1 MVWPDA
7 LPHFNSESMHAH
19 KSKKKK
25 KKPFIYMQS
34 HTVTLFYTEL
44 KKIKNK
50 VGSNSG
56 HWH

>member
-1 MVWPDA
+1 MA
-7 LPHFNSESMHAH
+7 RCTSSFQLRKHARTH
-19 KSKKKK
+19 IKKK
-25 KKPFIYMQS
+25 KKPFIYTQS

>member
-19 KSKKKK
+19 TSKKK
-25 KKPFIYMQS
+25 KKPFIYTQS